1 MERPSN
7 GKTLGFTIKLENV
20 RITLRYTQKIIKED
34 LQLVKNCD
42 KPFNPDL
49 EVLETL
55 GNQDPAQCSFWT
67 SRVVFKRQGLGGVKT
82 PNWPPRCN

>member
-7 GKTLGFTIKLENV
+7 GKTLGFTIKLEDV

-55 GNQDPAQCSFWT
+55 GNQVNTQGGITWSDPAT
-67 SRVVFKRQGLGGVKT
+67 GKH
-82 PNWPPRCN
+82 

>member
-1 MERPSN
+1 M
-7 GKTLGFTIKLENV
+7 

-49 EVLETL
+49 EVLETH
-55 GNQDPAQCSFWT
+55 GNQDPSQCSFWT
-67 SRVVFKRQGLGGVKT
+67 SRVVFKRQGVLVAALIVLSMRQAVNHAVGLHF
-82 PNWPPRCN
+82 

>member
-1 MERPSN
+1 MERRSN

-42 KPFNPDL
+42 NPFNPDL

-55 GNQDPAQCSFWT
+55 ENQVNTQGGITWSDPAT
-67 SRVVFKRQGLGGVKT
+67 EKH
-82 PNWPPRCN
+82 

>member
-1 MERPSN
+1 LERPSN
-7 GKTLGFTIKLENV
+7 RKTLGYTIKLENV

-55 GNQDPAQCSFWT
+55 GNQVNTLGWITWSDPAT
-67 SRVVFKRQGLGGVKT
+67 EKH
-82 PNWPPRCN
+82 